1 MKTYSAISPE
11 TVSSVHLARL
21 MSVKGGIRTP
31 LGIAPTILESSPV
44 PRQIASKPRVDY
56 SEKVLRTLDEVFDCF
71 SISDGQTLSFHHHYR
86 NGDRLLNDVLMTAQR
101 LGICDLTIAPSS
113 IFPVHADLVPLI
125 QDGTITG
132 IITDYMRGPVADS
145 VAAGELKG
153 SCLLQSHGGRARA
166 IASGQLKID
175 VAFVAAPLASH
186 NGDTTGRGGR
196 MACGPLG
203 YPAVDA
209 AYAAHTV
216 VVTDELT
223 TGELGKVDIPG
234 HYVDAVVQ
242 MDKPGMTDG
251 IQSGAT
257 VPSLSE
263 SARQIGAMVAACIEA
278 AGLLRSGMSLQSGAG
293 GYSLGAVASIGARM
307 HELGVQGS
315 FLSGGITA
323 SHVKMLEAGLF
334 AEIKDVQ
341 CFDLEA
347 VRSSIANETHHM
359 MTAAE
364 YASPIQDGAVVDE
377 LDIMLLGAV
386 EVDARFNVNVVLGG
400 NGRVLGGPGG
410 HPDTAAGAKLRIVT
424 TELTGGGYAK
434 LVPEVQSV
442 STPGWDVDLIVTDQG
457 IAVHPSRSDLH
468 ERLVAVGLP
477 VHPFA
482 ELCDMA
488 AAQATKQPHRA
499 GIAPT
504 VWIEARDGR
513 ILDFI

>member
-1 MKTYSAISPE
+1 MKTYAAISPE
-11 TVSSVHLARL
+11 TVSSEHLARL

-31 LGIAPTILESSPV
+31 FGVAPTILESISV
-44 PRQIASKPRVDY
+44 PRQIASKPHVEC
-56 SEKVLRTLDEVFDCF
+56 SEKVLRTLDEVFECF

-86 NGDRLLNDVLMTAQR
+86 NGDRLINEVLMTSQR

-125 QDGTITG
+125 QDGTITN

-145 VAAGELKG
+145 VVAGELKG

-175 VAFVAAPLASH
+175 VAFVAAPLASFS
-186 NGDTTGRGGR
+186 GDTTGRGGR

-209 AYAAHTV
+209 AFASHTV

-223 TGELGKVDIPG
+223 TSPLSKLDIPG
-234 HYVDAVVQ
+234 HYVDAILQ

-257 VPSLSE
+257 VPSLTE

-278 AGLLRSGMSLQSGAG
+278 AGLLRSGVSLQSGAG

-307 HELGVQGS
+307 QELGVQGS

-323 SHVKMLEAGLF
+323 SHVKMLETDLF

-400 NGRVLGGPGG
+400 NGGVLGGPGG

-442 STPGWDVDLIVTDQG
+442 STPGWDIDLIVTDQG
-457 IAVHPSRSDLH
+457 IAVNPIRADLQD
-468 ERLVAVGLP
+468 RLVAAGLP
-477 VHPFA
+477 VRPFA

-488 AAQATKQPHRA
+488 AAQATKQPHRV
-499 GIAPT
+499 GRAPT